1 MNKLVLAVLAA
12 VLFAASALAADANYP
27 STPAGQH
34 LKAFI
39 EAFNTGNRDTWTA
52 FINEHVRPGGRPL
65 EERLQAY
72 GGLYADFGGF
82 DLQSVT
88 VGGSDLEVTAL
99 CKAKNPESE
108 NEWVEVGPICD
119 TVPPHLI
126 IGIRF
131 APSLPPMNLPD
142 RQLSDAEIGQ
152 KLREFFDERAKADR
166 FSGTVL
172 IARGDRV
179 IAQGAWGEASQRY
192 HVPNNIETKFN
203 LGSMNKMFTALAIG
217 QLVETG
223 KLRFDTKL
231 GEVLTDYPDKDAAA
245 KVAVSHLLTHSSGIG
260 DFFSEEFDKHAH
272 LIYSLS
278 DFLPFITDKPL
289 AFEPGA
295 QFSYSNGGF
304 IVLGLIIEKITG
316 ENYFDYIRDNIY
328 KPAGMM
334 NSDHYDLE
342 IPTENLAIGYT
353 RMSMQGKQD
362 GPRRENYYRHPP
374 RGGGSAGGGYSTVID
389 LHKYA
394 RALAGD
400 KLVSRAI
407 RDSLWTPHTQMGPEM
422 GYGYGFGVERMESG
436 YLSVGHNGG
445 APGITASFHYF
456 PELDLTVTA
465 LGNYDMV
472 AETATQVAIRLA
484 LHGLTAPAAVN

>member
-1 MNKLVLAVLAA
+1 MKKLVVAALILLLAP
-12 VLFAASALAADANYP
+12 ASLIHAQASFPN
-27 STPAGQH
+27 TPAGSH

-39 EAFNTGNRDTWTA
+39 EAFNTGNRETWTT

-65 EERLQAY
+65 ADRLEAY
-72 GGLYADFGGF
+72 GGIFADCGGF
-82 DLQSVT
+82 DLHSIRT
-88 VGGSDLEVTAL
+88 GDSELDITAL
-99 CKAKNPESE
+99 CKTRKPNAET
-108 NEWVEVGPICD
+108 EWMEISPICD
-119 TVPPHLI
+119 SLPPHLI

-131 APSLPPMNLPD
+131 EPGLAPMDLPD
-142 RQLSDAEIGQ
+142 RALTDAEINQRLNDILGEQ
-152 KLREFFDERAKADR
+152 AKADR

-172 IARGDRV
+172 IARGDKV

-192 HVPNNIETKFN
+192 HVSNNIETKFN

-217 QLVETG
+217 QLVEKG

-231 GEVLTDYPDKDAAA
+231 GDVLTDFPDKDAAA
-245 KVAVSHLLTHSSGIG
+245 KVTVSHLLTHSSGIG
-260 DFFSEEFDKHAH
+260 DFFSEEFDKNAH

-304 IVLGLIIEKITG
+304 IVLGLIIEKVTG
-316 ENYFDYIRDNIY
+316 QNYFDYIRENIY
-328 KPAGMM
+328 KQAGMT

-342 IPTENLAIGYT
+342 IPIENLAIGYT
-353 RMSMQGKQD
+353 RMSMRGPD
-362 GPRRENYYRHPP
+362 EGPRRENYYRHPP
-374 RGGGSAGGGYSTVID
+374 RGGGSAGGGYSTVVD

-394 RALAGD
+394 RALAAD
-400 KLVSRAI
+400 KIVTRAI
-407 RDSLWTPHTQMGPEM
+407 RDSLWTLHSQMGPEM
-422 GYGYGFGVERMESG
+422 GYGYGFGVERMETG

-472 AETATQVAIRLA
+472 AENAARIAIRLA
-484 LHGLTAPAAVN
+484 LHGLSSPAAVN